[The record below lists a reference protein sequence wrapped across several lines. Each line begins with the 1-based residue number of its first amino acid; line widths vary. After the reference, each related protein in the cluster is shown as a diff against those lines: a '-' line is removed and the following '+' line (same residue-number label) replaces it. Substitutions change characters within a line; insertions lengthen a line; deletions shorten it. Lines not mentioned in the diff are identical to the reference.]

1 MSRIG
6 RIASKLNPM
15 KPIKYI
21 AERKAKR
28 YLENSKFEI
37 VAIKVEDGKEQKSN
51 LTVVGFH
58 TALDIIHKL
67 FHEDWDVTMKAGK
80 RVVYTLKQPV

>member
-6 RIASKLNPM
+6 RFATKVNPYRI
-15 KPIKYI
+15 IKHI
-21 AERKAKR
+21 AEGKAKR
-28 YLENSKFEI
+28 YLEKGKFEI
-37 VAIKVEDGKEQKSN
+37 VAMKVEDGEEQESN
-51 LTVVGFH
+51 LTVVGFY

-67 FHEDWDVTMKAGK
+67 FNEDWDVTMKAGK